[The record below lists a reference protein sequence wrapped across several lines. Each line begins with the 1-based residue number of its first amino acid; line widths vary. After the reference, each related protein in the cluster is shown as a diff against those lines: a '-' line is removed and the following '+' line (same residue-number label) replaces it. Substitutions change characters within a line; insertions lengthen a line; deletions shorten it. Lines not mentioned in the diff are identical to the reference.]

1 MGQEEIADEISR
13 GLEHTRRVFG
23 TPGQPSKRAFD
34 WTDNLR
40 PSEWESQ
47 KWRFVPAKLIK
58 ELIELSAEFG
68 WGQQNLTVWLG
79 PPPSPG
85 MDAMTVELR
94 DEQGTLITSTLIS
107 AAAPSRRV

>member
-1 MGQEEIADEISR
+1 MQGDKLAQA
-13 GLEHTRRVFG
+13 
-23 TPGQPSKRAFD
+23 
-34 WTDNLR
+34 LR
-40 PSEWESQ
+40 PGKPETEAYFGIPDRAPDSW
-47 KWRFVPAKLIK
+47 KFVPAKLVK